1 MFPEQLLYS
10 RHCSVQFITLLSH
23 TSVKSDL
30 ILALHVFKLLGLVDL
45 CSQLI
50 QPLAPHRGPTQ
61 STLDYSQLLPEHL

>member
-30 ILALHVFKLLGLVDL
+30 IHAFYILKLLGLVDL

-50 QPLAPHRGPTQ
+50 QPLAPHREPTQ
-61 STLDYSQLLPEHL
+61 STLDYNQLLPERL

>member
-30 ILALHVFKLLGLVDL
+30 IYAFYVFKLLGLVDL
-45 CSQLI
+45 YSQLI
-50 QPLAPHRGPTQ
+50 QPLTSHRQPTQ
-61 STLDYSQLLPEHL
+61 STLDYRHPLPEHL